1 MEHITAIQETID
13 QNRDAIP
20 TEVARQVLA
29 STQKL
34 YDGLDKPKLYCVT
47 LTHVHAVSF
56 VECDDDAAPEAVVK
70 LKDITQTLILESI
83 DEATF
88 RAIPYTCASHLV
100 LMGKIHERWASEKTP
115 KVIATRAHS
124 GTRAQRHAR
133 IRFSPHAV
141 ALELRSTLGF
151 LFGVSPV
158 APLLLTAAAC
168 ALGGAGYYAMQLA
181 EWREMAE
188 RPEEGAYTKM

>member
-1 MEHITAIQETID
+1 M
-13 QNRDAIP
+13 
-20 TEVARQVLA
+20 
-29 STQKL
+29 
-34 YDGLDKPKLYCVT
+34 T

-115 KVIATRAHS
+115 KVMNRGAEMLIIHS
-124 GTRAQRHAR
+124 IEPYT
-133 IRFSPHAV
+133 
-141 ALELRSTLGF
+141 LKRS
-151 LFGVSPV
+151 
-158 APLLLTAAAC
+158 
-168 ALGGAGYYAMQLA
+168 
-181 EWREMAE
+181 RE
-188 RPEEGAYTKM
+188 

>member
-1 MEHITAIQETID
+1 M
-13 QNRDAIP
+13 
-20 TEVARQVLA
+20 
-29 STQKL
+29 
-34 YDGLDKPKLYCVT
+34 T

-115 KVIATRAHS
+115 KVMNCGAEMLIIHS
-124 GTRAQRHAR
+124 IEPYT
-133 IRFSPHAV
+133 
-141 ALELRSTLGF
+141 LKRS
-151 LFGVSPV
+151 
-158 APLLLTAAAC
+158 
-168 ALGGAGYYAMQLA
+168 
-181 EWREMAE
+181 RE
-188 RPEEGAYTKM
+188 